1 MTLLSRYFRA
11 LVAHETALW
20 NAVDRR
26 LAQSGALRLGR
37 LEFLRVVTENGS
49 ARVQDVAEALG
60 ITVGAASRLT
70 DRLVA
75 DGLVQREAH
84 PSDRRSSLIQL
95 SASGRAAFVSSTAAF
110 DAAIA
115 ELLGSVDE
123 ETVLGTLDGLE
134 RIDQGVFDKAESEA
148 R

>member
-11 LVAHETALW
+11 LVANETALW

-26 LAQSGALRLGR
+26 LAQAGALRLGR
-37 LEFLRVVTENGS
+37 LEFLRAVTGSES
-49 ARVQDVAEALG
+49 ARVQDVAKALG

-75 DGLVQREAH
+75 DGLVQRAAH

-95 SASGRAAFVSSTAAF
+95 SASGRAAFDSSNTAF
-110 DAAIA
+110 DAAIT

-123 ETVLGTLDGLE
+123 ETVVKTLDGLE
-134 RIDQGVFDKAESEA
+134 RIAQGVFDKAESEA